1 MTCYSIDLRERA
13 VIYLLDGH
21 TPTETPKVF
30 NLGRTALWRW
40 KKQLEEQGDLED
52 KPRRKYFKK
61 IDPQKLE
68 EYLAARPDAF
78 LYEIG
83 TVFSLFICRCLE
95 GA

>member
-1 MTCYSIDLRERA
+1 MTCYLIDLRERA
-13 VIYLLDGH
+13 VKYLLDGH
-21 TPTETPKVF
+21 TPAETSKGF
-30 NLGRTALWRW
+30 NVGKTALWRW

-52 KPRRKYFKK
+52 KPRRKSFKK
-61 IDPQKLE
+61 IALQKLE
-68 EYLAARPDAF
+68 EYLAARPDAY